1 MSLSLLAPWGLAAL
15 AALLLPL
22 LVHLA
27 RREEQ
32 LPTDF
37 AALRWLAAKFRP
49 RQRLRFEEILLL
61 VLRLLLVAVLALLL
75 ARPVLFGGRGD
86 AAWLV
91 VVPGAR
97 VADAPALPEG
107 TQRRWLAPGFPSL
120 DTPAPPGPIAVGS
133 LLRQLDAELPAAT
146 PVTVL
151 VPAGFDGADGARPQL
166 ARTVDWRVAGD
177 APAGAA
183 ASPPAAFALAIRH
196 APEFEAALPY
206 LRAAVAAYGTL
217 PAGNAAP
224 DVAAETDT
232 AANARPATE
241 TIDIAGPDAA
251 LPSRSRPLAWLA
263 PGELPAPVLAWIRAG
278 GTALLDSST
287 PWPLPEPGTV
297 VWRDEAGQPLARAA
311 ALGGGRVVQLARPL
325 TPAAMPALLQP
336 DFPQRLRGLLEIPGP
351 APTRASAAAYVPI
364 AGGPSFPETPRAL
377 SPWLLWLVVA
387 LFALERWFASGRRE
401 GTA

>member
-1 MSLSLLAPWGLAAL
+1 MSLLLLAPWGLAAL

-32 LPTDF
+32 LPTNF

-61 VLRLLLVAVLALLL
+61 VLRLLLVSLLALLL

-120 DTPAPPGPIAVGS
+120 DTPAPPYPIAVGS

-177 APAGAA
+177 APADAA
-183 ASPPAAFALAIRH
+183 ASPPSAFTLAIRH

-206 LRAAVAAYGTL
+206 LRAAVAAYGAP
-217 PAGNAAP
+217 PAAAA
-224 DVAAETDT
+224 DSEV
-232 AANARPATE
+232 AANAPATNPV
-241 TIDIAGPDAA
+241 DIAGTDA
-251 LPSRSRPLAWLA
+251 PPPHPSRPLAWLA
-263 PGELPAPVLAWIRAG
+263 PDALPSPMLAWIRAG

-287 PWPLPEPGTV
+287 PWPLDEPGTV
-297 VWRDEAGQPLARAA
+297 VWRDEAGQALARAA
-311 ALGGGRVVQLARPL
+311 ALGGGRVVQLARPM

-336 DFPQRLRGLLEIPGP
+336 DFPQRLRGLLEIPDP
-351 APTRASAAAYVPI
+351 APTRASAAAYAPV
-364 AGGPSFPETPRAL
+364 AGGPSFPETPREL